1 MEQESIGYTDK
12 VNPDYVREPAI
23 AKNEERVLG
32 LMLLFPEHRAKVFR
46 EGLLTEDDFFT
57 ALNKKIFKFLKTAYE
72 KQDDRLVSMSEEF
85 TPEEMGRISKMKIQR
100 MELSS
105 NGEEVLLECIANLKS
120 SVADKHCSAN
130 PLDRLNDLIK
140 RKRETDDN

>member
-1 MEQESIGYTDK
+1 
-12 VNPDYVREPAI
+12 
-23 AKNEERVLG
+23 
-32 LMLLFPEHRAKVFR
+32 
-46 EGLLTEDDFFT
+46 
-57 ALNKKIFKFLKTAYE
+57 
-72 KQDDRLVSMSEEF
+72 MSEEF
-85 TPEEMGRISKMKIQR
+85 TPEEMGRISRMKIQR

-120 SVADKHCSAN
+120 SVADKHCSAS